1 MEELKLQVESCFHL
15 KVESLKKKKKIKH
28 LKYIFRKLE
37 KSVTFLVHLQGII
50 SNKRFQAD
58 NIMAY

>member
-1 MEELKLQVESCFHL
+1 MGRELLSFESSTI
-15 KVESLKKKKKIKH
+15 KNEKKIKH

-37 KSVTFLVHLQGII
+37 TNVTFLVHLQGII
-50 SNKRFQAD
+50 SNKCFQAD